1 MNPVSTAWNTG
12 IGTNPT
18 IATTDFTN
26 WIPTPNS
33 ALLITLDPPTDTN
46 PVGTDHT
53 VTATILNAQ
62 SQGVQGIL
70 VTFTVVS
77 GPNSGDTDTDTT
89 DTNGEATFTYT
100 GDGGPGIDVMQAC
113 YTENSAEVCSQ
124 TVTKVWNVPTTADIP
139 LTPSYDLNLVGEDHT
154 VTATVTDGGVPQ
166 EDVDVTFTVI
176 SGPNAGDNGTD
187 TTDANGEAT
196 FTYTGDGGVGTDLIQ
211 ACFTLGNDQICSNI
225 VQKEWTEEIIEVTPL
240 FASNPLLTDHTLTAV
255 VTDLKGN
262 PISGVDVTFTITAGP
277 NAGETDTVTTDV
289 NGEATFTYTGD
300 SGPGMD
306 QILACFTNTAG
317 EQVCEETAY
326 KEWVPEVAIPIHD
339 NWGRFFIASLL
350 LASGLWGLMRRRRFQ
365 QK

>member
-1 MNPVSTAWNTG
+1 M
-12 IGTNPT
+12 
-18 IATTDFTN
+18 
-26 WIPTPNS
+26 
-33 ALLITLDPPTDTN
+33 LITLDPPTDTN

-89 DTNGEATFTYT
+89 DANGEATFTYT
-100 GDGGPGIDVMQAC
+100 GDGGPGIDVIQAC
-113 YTENSAEVCSQ
+113 YTENGAEVCSQ

-154 VTATVTDGGVPQ
+154 VTATVTDNGVPQ
-166 EDVDVTFTVI
+166 GGVDVTFTVI
-176 SGPNAGDNGTD
+176 SGPNAGETDTVGTD
-187 TTDANGEAT
+187 VNGIAT

-211 ACFTLGNDQICSNI
+211 ACFTLETDLICSNI

-255 VTDLKGN
+255 ITDLKGN
-262 PISGVDVTFTITAGP
+262 PIAGVDVTFTVTAGP

-289 NGEATFTYTGD
+289 NGEATFTYNGD

-326 KEWVPEVAIPIHD
+326 KEWVRPVAVPVHD
-339 NWGRFFIASLL
+339 NWGRFLIASML
-350 LASGLWGLMRRRRFQ
+350 LASGLWGLMRRRIFQ
-365 QK
+365 QN